1 MIKDDTSIFYF
12 CHRSF
17 RIGQFR
23 FFFQNLCDSFC
34 TRHTHGYHNKY
45 HGHHH
50 QAHQNIHT
58 ISKKTHKFSGSQLI
72 GYDHLCTKPA
82 DSENTAVYR
91 KLHQRCIVRQDLF
104 SFYKHFIYIVT
115 CFRKLFVF
123 VIFSHIRFYHTDTG
137 NIFLHT
143 RIQIIIF
150 FKYFLKISGHP
161 ADDKEQ
167 ACAKDNNCH
176 QINTC
181 QFCIDIKGHN
191 HRTDHADRRTH
202 KHTKQHLVCI
212 LYIGYIRGQSC
223 DQSGGTEP
231 VDIGK

>member
-12 CHRSF
+12 RHRSF

-45 HGHHH
+45 
-50 QAHQNIHT
+50 
-58 ISKKTHKFSGSQLI
+58 
-72 GYDHLCTKPA
+72 DHLRTQPA
-82 DSENTAVYR
+82 DSKDATVYR
-91 KLHQRCIVRQDLF
+91 KLHQRCIIRQDLF
-104 SFYKHFIYIVT
+104 CFYKHFIYIVT
-115 CFRKLFVF
+115 CFGKLFVF
-123 VIFSHIRFYHTDTG
+123 IIFSHICFYHTDTG

-167 ACAKDNNCH
+167 ACAQNNNCH

-181 QFCIDIKGHN
+181 QFCIDIKRHD

-202 KHTKQHLVCI
+202 KHAKQHLVCI

-223 DQSGGTEP
+223 DQSGGTEQ